1 MDSQA
6 DRMHIRTRLLNQSVR
21 IFQDCPEL
29 CSSHCCFSEPLRHEE
44 GHCCVSVWPLDNL
57 HPSRLWCDLQQA
69 SADTVLTPRFYTT
82 DFDQM
87 EEMFNLEKNPS
98 LPMDEFEAM
107 LSEFSTDYNQTHF
120 VRNETFKKAA
130 EGVQVT
136 RHPLSSSL
144 AWCLAGHGLEQLHN
158 LAYDACCTAEYCR
171 LHLTKLVS
179 SRC

>member
-1 MDSQA
+1 MPLHDAQA
-6 DRMHIRTRLLNQSVR
+6 KVFYANAGA
-21 IFQDCPEL
+21 CA
-29 CSSHCCFSEPLRHEE
+29 
-44 GHCCVSVWPLDNL
+44 
-57 HPSRLWCDLQQA
+57 LQQA

-130 EGVQVT
+130 EGVQV
-136 RHPLSSSL
+136 
-144 AWCLAGHGLEQLHN
+144 
-158 LAYDACCTAEYCR
+158 
-171 LHLTKLVS
+171 
-179 SRC
+179 